1 MSAGITL
8 DKENK
13 KHAWSTKSADADD
26 DDGDYMEHTLFLR
39 HVSTVIRKAGD
50 SFCRDFIPSKVMGH
64 LSVREQPL
72 QNTTVSDFAMSTVLL
87 LASVHVSCGCCQA
100 VLGVDS
106 VADERNVV
114 GLETTGYESM
124 AINQPLFCLVRNKMD
139 MVRPR
144 IRNALRDVNQST
156 AVSVHS

>member
-1 MSAGITL
+1 MSA
-8 DKENK
+8 
-13 KHAWSTKSADADD
+13 
-26 DDGDYMEHTLFLR
+26 
-39 HVSTVIRKAGD
+39 
-50 SFCRDFIPSKVMGH
+50 
-64 LSVREQPL
+64 
-72 QNTTVSDFAMSTVLL
+72 VLL
-87 LASVHVSCGCCQA
+87 LAAVHVSRGCWQA
-100 VLGVDS
+100 VLGVGS